1 MGKYNKHLVFAVT
14 MLFLVSVFVIG
25 VPSTVQA
32 AKELRVGVGNFPP
45 TFDPHKEVS
54 LTASRV
60 MYNVFD
66 TLIFMDPDDNSI
78 LSPGL
83 ALSWDRISDTVM
95 EIKLRPNV
103 FWHNGDPFTSKDVKF
118 TFERALYTEG
128 KFSLAR
134 SLLSVIKEIETPD
147 DLTVVLTTEHPD
159 PVLEYRLASTW
170 GAWIVPANYIEVS
183 GDDHFIRNPV
193 GTGPFK
199 VISYAP
205 NLIVMERFADYWG
218 PEANVDV
225 IRYLEIPEAS
235 ARVTALVNNEVEI
248 IEPVPADLV
257 SMLQRYDYLRVV
269 SNEHQLIHL
278 LVYNT
283 QNPLMQNKLFR
294 QALNLGID
302 RDLIVESLWTS
313 GASSTR
319 GHQFPDYGPMYLGDR
334 PYTEYN
340 PEKAIKLVKESGYKG
355 ETVYYDLIP
364 GYYDSDVEA
373 AEIIIEMWKAIGVN
387 AEIRF
392 TSKFWQNEDFG
403 VHPWSY
409 AMRFPDPVGGL
420 WLLWG
425 EFGSRQSNKQWVNV
439 PPRFNELGHEL
450 SYVLDFEKRLEI
462 FREMLDLFEDEA
474 PGTTL
479 WRPAITWGINNK
491 VEWTPSDTH
500 TMDFGGDS
508 LNLK

>member
-1 MGKYNKHLVFAVT
+1 MRKFTKKLTSFMIVLVAVVI
-14 MLFLVSVFVIG
+14 LVTGTSLE
-25 VPSTVQA
+25 
-32 AKELRVGVGNFPP
+32 AKELRVGVGNLPP
-45 TFDPHKEVS
+45 TFDPQSEVS

-60 MYNVFD
+60 IYNVFD

-83 ALSWDRISDTVM
+83 ALSWERLSDTIM
-95 EIKLRPNV
+95 ELKLRPNV
-103 FWHNGDPFTSKDVKF
+103 VWHNGDPFTSDDVKF
-118 TFERALYTEG
+118 SFERALYTDG
-128 KFSLAR
+128 AFSLAR
-134 SLLSVIKEIETPD
+134 SLLSVIIDIETPD
-147 DLTVVLTTEHPD
+147 ELTVRITTEHPD
-159 PVLEYRLASTW
+159 PVLEYRLASLW
-170 GAWIVPANYIEVS
+170 GSWIVPANYIKEN
-183 GDDHFIRNPV
+183 GDEHFKRNPI

-199 VISYAP
+199 VLSYAP
-205 NLIVMERFADYWG
+205 NLVVMESFADYWG
-218 PEANVDV
+218 TPANVDT

-248 IEPVPADLV
+248 IEPVPADLIP
-257 SMLQRYDYLRVV
+257 MLERYDHLRVV

-283 QNPLMQNKLFR
+283 KNPLMTKEMR
-294 QALNLGID
+294 QALNLAID
-302 RDLIVESLWTS
+302 RKLIVESLWTS
-313 GASSTR
+313 GASTTR
-319 GHQFPDYGPMYLGDR
+319 GHQFPDYGPMYLGER
-334 PYTEYN
+334 PYPEYN
-340 PEKAIKLVKESGYKG
+340 PEKAMQLLQKAGYKG
-355 ETVYYDLIP
+355 QTVYYDLIP

-392 TSKFWQNEDFG
+392 TSKFWQYDDFG
-403 VHPWSY
+403 AHPWSY

-425 EFGSRQSNKQWVNV
+425 EFGSRQSNEQWINV
-439 PPRFNELGHEL
+439 PERFNEAGHEL
-450 SYVLDFEKRLEI
+450 SYVLDPDKRLEI
-462 FREMLDLFEDEA
+462 FEEMLDLFEDEA

-491 VEWTPSDTH
+491 VDWLPSDTH

-508 LNLK
+508 LDMQ

>member
-1 MGKYNKHLVFAVT
+1 MRKFTEKLTSFMIVLVAVVI
-14 MLFLVSVFVIG
+14 LVTGTSLE
-25 VPSTVQA
+25 
-32 AKELRVGVGNFPP
+32 AKELRVGVGNLPP
-45 TFDPHKEVS
+45 TFDPQSEVS

-60 MYNVFD
+60 IYNVFD

-83 ALSWDRISDTVM
+83 ALSWERLSDTIM
-95 EIKLRPNV
+95 ELKLRPNV
-103 FWHNGDPFTSKDVKF
+103 VWHNGDPFTSDDVKF
-118 TFERALYTEG
+118 SFERALYTDG
-128 KFSLAR
+128 AFSLAR
-134 SLLSVIKEIETPD
+134 SLLSVIIDIETPD
-147 DLTVVLTTEHPD
+147 ELTVRITTEHPD
-159 PVLEYRLASTW
+159 PVLEYRLASLW
-170 GAWIVPANYIEVS
+170 GSWIVPANYIKEN
-183 GDDHFIRNPV
+183 GDEHFKRNPI

-199 VISYAP
+199 VLSYAP
-205 NLIVMERFADYWG
+205 NLVVMESFADYWG
-218 PEANVDV
+218 TPANVDT

-248 IEPVPADLV
+248 IEPVPADLIP
-257 SMLQRYDYLRVV
+257 MLERYDHLRVV

-283 QNPLMQNKLFR
+283 KNPLMTKEMR
-294 QALNLGID
+294 QALNLAID
-302 RDLIVESLWTS
+302 RKLIVESLWTS
-313 GASSTR
+313 GASTTR
-319 GHQFPDYGPMYLGDR
+319 GHQFPDYGPMYLGER
-334 PYTEYN
+334 PYPEYN
-340 PEKAIKLVKESGYKG
+340 PEKAMQLLQKAGYKG
-355 ETVYYDLIP
+355 QTVYYDLIP

-392 TSKFWQNEDFG
+392 TSKFWQYDDFG
-403 VHPWSY
+403 AHPWSY

-425 EFGSRQSNKQWVNV
+425 EFGSRQSNEQWINV
-439 PPRFNELGHEL
+439 PERFNEAGHEL
-450 SYVLDFEKRLEI
+450 SYVLDPNKRLEI
-462 FREMLDLFEDEA
+462 FEEMLDLFEDEA

-491 VEWTPSDTH
+491 VDWLPSDTH

-508 LNLK
+508 LDMQ

>member
-1 MGKYNKHLVFAVT
+1 MSLIKKRFIVAVA
-14 MLFLVSVFVIG
+14 LCFVVSAMVVSLAG
-25 VPSTVQA
+25 YAYA
-32 AKELRVGVGNFPP
+32 AKELRVGVGNLPP
-45 TFDPHKEVS
+45 SFDPQAEVS

-60 MYNVFD
+60 LYNVFD

-83 ALSWDRISDTVM
+83 ALSWERLSDTVM
-95 EIKLRPNV
+95 ELKLRPNV
-103 FWHNGDPFTSKDVKF
+103 LWHNGDPFTSKDVKF
-118 TFERALYTEG
+118 SFERALYTQG

-134 SLLSVIKEIETPD
+134 SLLSVITAIETPD
-147 DLTVVLTTEHPD
+147 ALTVVITTEHPD
-159 PVLEYRLASTW
+159 PVLEYRLASLW
-170 GAWIVPANYIEVS
+170 GSWIVPAEYIS
-183 GDDHFIRNPV
+183 TNGDEHFTRNPI

-199 VISYAP
+199 VTSYAP
-205 NLIVMERFADYWG
+205 NLVVMERFAEYWG
-218 PEANVDV
+218 TPANIDV

-257 SMLQRYDYLRVV
+257 PMLAKYDHLRVV

-283 QNPLMQNKLFR
+283 KNPLFQNKKFR

-302 RDLIVESLWTS
+302 RDLIVEALWTE

-340 PEKAIKLVKESGYKG
+340 PEKAKALLKESGYKG
-355 ETVYYDLIP
+355 ETIYYDLIP

-392 TSKFWQNEDFG
+392 TSKFWQYDDFG

-425 EFGSRQSNKQWVNV
+425 EFGSRQANEQWVNV

-450 SYVLDFEKRLEI
+450 SYVLNLEERIEI
-462 FREMLDLFEDEA
+462 FREMLDMFEDEA

-491 VEWTPSDTH
+491 VEWTPSNTH

-508 LNLK
+508 LDLK